1 MAGFVGEY
9 AKLINL
15 CRKLLRPVIWESIP
29 GHHTNVGSFVIA
41 SLLDG
46 SRRQDS
52 VPRSS
57 SLCQRLATCAGCV
70 SSRACLVVKSAVTDT
85 LLQLRA
91 ADATL
96 PKLSHFPQ

>member
-52 VPRSS
+52 VPKVKFSMS
-57 SLCQRLATCAGCV
+57 EISNLCWVRFKQSV
-70 SSRACLVVKSAVTDT
+70 SSGQICSD
-85 LLQLRA
+85 
-91 ADATL
+91 
-96 PKLSHFPQ
+96 